1 MYFDFDESRPDAPSF
16 DGVMSRR
23 EGVLIS
29 IIGHLVALIV
39 LLVAPSLPFVKE
51 AVERRAQEAAVRTAQ
66 LLEQQRAQQRQAERF
81 VFVEP
86 LIDVEAP
93 EPPDAGMLS
102 DRDRIATAPERSADP
117 TNPLPFARG
126 NSAELVI
133 APDVVETP
141 RGDGPALD
149 PAEGEVDGAVESD
162 IADEYL
168 DTADMA
174 DMEASEADRV
184 SEGERELDDREAV
197 DGAGQFDPG
206 ELGATGLDPPRIASR
221 SAPRAVQPP
230 LSGGALGEAIRN
242 LERYVDRESLDNP
255 GGDGG
260 QYGPSIQFDT
270 KGVEF
275 GPWIRRFIA
284 QIKRNW
290 LVPYAAMAFKGH
302 TVLTFNVHKNGA
314 LTDVTVIEPSAIDG
328 FNSSARNAL
337 LASNPTQ
344 PLPPEYPSDQAFFTV
359 TFYYNER
366 PPY

>member
-1 MYFDFDESRPDAPSF
+1 MYFDFDELRPDTPSF

-29 IIGHLVALIV
+29 IIGHLVAVILV
-39 LLVAPSLPFVKE
+39 LVGPSMPFVKE
-51 AVERRAQEAAVRTAQ
+51 AVERRAEEAAARQAL
-66 LLEQQRAQQRQAERF
+66 LLEQQLEQQRQAQRF

-86 LIDVEAP
+86 LIDIEAP
-93 EPPDAGMLS
+93 EPPDTGMLS
-102 DRDRIATAPERSADP
+102 DRDRIATAPERSAAP

-126 NSAELVI
+126 NSADLVI

-141 RGDGPALD
+141 RGDGPALE
-149 PAEGEVDGAVESD
+149 PAEGEADGAVDSD
-162 IADEYL
+162 VADEYI
-168 DTADMA
+168 DMA
-174 DMEASEADRV
+174 DMEASEADQV
-184 SEGERELDDREAV
+184 VDAESPLGDREEV
-197 DGAGQFDPG
+197 DGAGEFDLG
-206 ELGATGLDPPRIASR
+206 ELGTTGLDPPRIASR
-221 SAPRAVQPP
+221 TSPRAVQPP

-242 LERYVDRESLDNP
+242 LERYVDQESLDNP

-290 LVPYAAMAFKGH
+290 LVPYAAMAFQGH
-302 TVLTFNVHKNGA
+302 TVLTFNVHKSGA
-314 LTDVTVIEPSAIDG
+314 LTDVTVIDPSAIDG